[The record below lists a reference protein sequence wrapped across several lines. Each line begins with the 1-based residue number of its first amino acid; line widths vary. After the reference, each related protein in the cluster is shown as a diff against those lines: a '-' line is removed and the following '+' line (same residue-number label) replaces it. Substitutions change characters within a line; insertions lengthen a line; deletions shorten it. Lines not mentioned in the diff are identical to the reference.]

1 MAPKLRLLAKKPAAK
16 MPKKRVKKTVCAKKP
31 ATKMPEKRVVI
42 VDGQE
47 VDWTTCG
54 DLDPD
59 TIIDS
64 LDEDDSSN

>member
-16 MPKKRVKKTVCAKKP
+16 MPKKRVKKKP
-31 ATKMPEKRVVI
+31 ATTKMPKKRVVI

>member
-16 MPKKRVKKTVCAKKP
+16 MPKKRVKKKP